1 MYYCKYCA
9 YQIYPPKN
17 IGTVTSL
24 KGDIIHVNPKM
35 YCSKECFVMKN
46 VLTRRYEVFDY
57 EDVNCNERNIYV
69 SSDDSEKYNKN
80 EKNELNSNKK

>member
-1 MYYCKYCA
+1 MYYCKHCT
-9 YQIYPPKN
+9 YQIYPPRS
-17 IGTVTSL
+17 IGTIKSL
-24 KGDIIHVNPKM
+24 KGDHIYVNPKM